1 MDFAN
6 KRALIKERASN
17 PRPDNSIWGDRI
29 VRYDYVDE
37 VEEEDDDDEDEVED
51 EDDEDEDDGRDPG
64 DADGRDDEGDD

>member
-37 VEEEDDDDEDEVED
+37 VEEEDDDDEDEVE
-51 EDDEDEDDGRDPG
+51 EGSRERDPG
-64 DADGRDDEGDD
+64 DADGRDDEDDD

>member
-37 VEEEDDDDEDEVED
+37 VEEEEDDDEDEVE
-51 EDDEDEDDGRDPG
+51 EGSRDPG